1 MRLVICEKPSV
12 AKSISAALGANERG
26 DGYLSGGGYIVS
38 WCFGHLIELAQADAY
53 NESYGKWRYDD
64 LPIIPEAWKYTV
76 PKDKAAQLK
85 VLAALMKRS
94 DVDTVINACDAGREG
109 ELIFRLVYDYC
120 KCKKP
125 MQRLWISSMEE
136 TAIVDGFQKLRS
148 GSDYD
153 LLHKAALCR
162 THADWLVGINATRL
176 FSVLYGATLNV
187 GRVQTP
193 TLALI
198 VNREADISAFVKE
211 PFYIPELDL
220 GGFTASGE
228 KQKDKTAAEAVRS
241 ACDGKTAVAVSV
253 KKQEKGTAAPKLYDL
268 TALQR
273 DANKI
278 YGYTAQ
284 QTLDYMQ
291 SLYEK
296 KLATYP
302 RTDSRFLTEDMAAGI
317 PGLVDCVAKELSF
330 MPSGTLSINA
340 SKVIDNSKVT
350 DHHAIIPTATMP
362 KADLSAL
369 PEGEGNILYLL
380 AVRLICAVSPKYRY
394 SETVVTVDCEGNA
407 FSAKGKTVV
416 DEGWKIYEQAF
427 RNQLKQKN
435 DDEGGKALPAIVEG
449 QAFENIRASVR
460 EGFTSPPKHYTEDL
474 LLSSMETAGKATFS
488 QSENAEQEYM
498 DDDVERK
505 GLGTPA
511 TRASIIEKLVKGG
524 FVERK
529 ARQLLPTDKGVNL
542 IEVLPDA
549 VKSPALTAEW
559 ENMLKQIE
567 RDEISDSKFMADIVA
582 MTQGLVTEHST
593 PLEQYKNLF
602 ASASQGEAVGVCPRC
617 GGSVR
622 ESAKGF
628 FCESRSCGFALW
640 KNNRF
645 FTAKK
650 KTLTKGIATALLK
663 DGRAGMTGL
672 YSEKTGKSYNATI
685 LLDDTG
691 GKYVNFKLDF
701 GKKEAKK

>member
-38 WCFGHLIELAQADAY
+38 WCFGHLVELAQADAY

-317 PGLVDCVAKELSF
+317 PGLADSVAEALSF
-330 MPSGTLSINA
+330 MPGGALSVNA
-340 SKVIDNSKVT
+340 SQVIDNSKVT

-362 KADLSAL
+362 KTDLSAL

-380 AVRLICAVSPKYRY
+380 AVRLICAVSPKHRY
-394 SETVVTVDCEGNA
+394 SETAVTVDCEGNV

-435 DDEGGKALPAIVEG
+435 DGSGEDDKALPTIAEG
-449 QAFENIRASVR
+449 QVFENVRASVR
-460 EGFTSPPKHYTEDL
+460 EGFTSPPKHFTEDL
-474 LLSSMETAGKATFS
+474 LLAAMETAG
-488 QSENAEQEYM
+488 SEDM

-542 IEVLPDA
+542 IAVLPDT

-567 RDEISDSKFMADIVA
+567 RDEISDSRFMADIAA
-582 MTQGLVTEHST
+582 MTQGLVTEHSA

-602 ASASQGEAVGVCPRC
+602 ASASQGETVGVCPRC
-617 GGSVR
+617 GSSVR

-672 YSEKTGKSYNATI
+672 YSEKTGKTYNATI
-685 LLDDTG
+685 VLDDTG